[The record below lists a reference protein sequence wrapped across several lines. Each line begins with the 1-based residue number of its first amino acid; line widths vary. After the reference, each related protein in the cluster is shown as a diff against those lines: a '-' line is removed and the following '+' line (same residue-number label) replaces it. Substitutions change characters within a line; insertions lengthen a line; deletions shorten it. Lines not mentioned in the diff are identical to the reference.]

1 MTYNPPPPGAAGPP
15 PPLPGQAPRGPR
27 PATVT
32 MAAYVLVGEAVLLL
46 LGAVVSLLAQDTIK
60 EATDKY
66 LDDQNLTSSSTN
78 GTASQVFGI
87 VFGLIFAAAFIG
99 LALGVLRGANV
110 ARIIAWVV
118 SGLALCCV
126 GVSTAFSL
134 AVISKY
140 LPGGYLAYSYLVTF
154 LELAGFVAI
163 IVLLALPASN
173 AYFRKPAA
181 GY

>member
-1 MTYNPPPPGAAGPP
+1 MTYNPPPPGASGQ
-15 PPLPGQAPRGPR
+15 PPLPGQSPRASR

-46 LGAVVSLLAQDTIK
+46 IGAVVSLLAADTIK

-66 LDDQNLTSSSTN
+66 LADNNLTSTSSN
-78 GTASQVFGI
+78 QGLSQVFGI

-134 AVISKY
+134 AVISSY